1 MKHICWRTFWFDVT
15 CSSALYTQI

>member
-15 CSSALYTQI
+15 CNSALYTQI